1 MQNVADLQKVADD
14 ASRGIS
20 PEQLVGRWKHG
31 PSFLNLS
38 EEDMTPLNYTKEH
51 PRDLYTYRFWQN
63 MEREYV
69 IH

>member
-1 MQNVADLQKVADD
+1 MQKVADLQKVVYD

-31 PSFLNLS
+31 PNFLNLS
-38 EEDMTPLNYTKEH
+38 EDMTPLNYTKEH
-51 PRDLYTYRFWQN
+51 SRDVYTYRFWQN